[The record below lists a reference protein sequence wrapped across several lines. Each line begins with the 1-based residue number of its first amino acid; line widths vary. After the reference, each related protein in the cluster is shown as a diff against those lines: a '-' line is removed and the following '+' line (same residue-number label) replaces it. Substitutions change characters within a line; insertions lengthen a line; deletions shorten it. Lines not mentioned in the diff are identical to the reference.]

1 MSEKN
6 YFKILKIFNNEN
18 DSTIKIKV
26 KNITD
31 VSYIIKYEDIDIF
44 INSGDVIDFCV
55 SNLEF
60 TLKILIDDKLENF
73 DINLSKKN
81 VSGYSEN
88 TLVETSDGPIE
99 IKNIVAGDNILDSN
113 GNNLKIKNVYVFEIN
128 NKCGNKPILIKKS
141 KCGINLPY
149 TNIVMTIKNVLKI
162 KKIILKGRSLY
173 LNGKA
178 TLYTFKNTMKI
189 YGIETENS
197 NDFLLSGFIVES
209 L

>member
-113 GNNLKIKNVYVFEIN
+113 GNNLKIKNV
-128 NKCGNKPILIKKS
+128 
-141 KCGINLPY
+141 
-149 TNIVMTIKNVLKI
+149 
-162 KKIILKGRSLY
+162 
-173 LNGKA
+173 
-178 TLYTFKNTMKI
+178 
-189 YGIETENS
+189 
-197 NDFLLSGFIVES
+197 
-209 L
+209 